1 MGTAARL
8 AAGGGGAAGGGE
20 DERLESEVSVR
31 L

>member
-20 DERLESEVSVR
+20 DERLESEVPVR